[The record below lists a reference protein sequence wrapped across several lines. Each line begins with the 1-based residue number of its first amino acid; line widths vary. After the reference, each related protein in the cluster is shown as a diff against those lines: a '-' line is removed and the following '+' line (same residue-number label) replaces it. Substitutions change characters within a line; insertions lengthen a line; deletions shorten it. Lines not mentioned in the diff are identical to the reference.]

1 MGFFTKIFN
10 DIRGVLEE
18 GNDELVLFMILFLLF
33 PGSKTAEGTQK
44 RAGILGSGNVGF
56 FIVLLFLLLIISDRR
71 K

>member
-10 DIRGVLEE
+10 DIRGVLGE
-18 GNDELVLFMILFLLF
+18 GNDELILYMILFLLF

-44 RAGILGSGNVGF
+44 RTDVFGNGNVVF
-56 FIVLLFLLLIISDRR
+56 FIVLLFLFFIISDRR